1 MLMWD
6 NDTEPKK
13 NIFSLTL
20 EKIGSTY
27 SQSTIGQVSHISLL
41 SFAAFFQFARRS
53 KKNPGGLSKQIISQ
67 IYFTGV
73 EAVSLVALIGAIL
86 GIVVTLQATTLMP
99 KVGFGG
105 NLGEIMVASIIREL
119 GPLFTAFLIAG
130 RSGSGLAT
138 YLGNMKIN
146 HEIDALK
153 SLGIDPIKYLVM
165 PSMVGFVVALV
176 VLTIVFN
183 TVAIVFG
190 YIGVSLI
197 NILIG
202 GSIQITFDQFI
213 SSIIQATTI
222 LDLFMMILK
231 PSIFGIF
238 IASIASHTALS
249 LPYDSRSV
257 PKSVA
262 STVVSAF
269 VGVFIL
275 NLMLSGITIYQYYI
289 MAEGFF

>member
-1 MLMWD
+1 MKHPEKPLQK
-6 NDTEPKK
+6 PILAKA
-13 NIFSLTL
+13 L
-20 EKIGSTY
+20 EKIGVLY
-27 SQSTIGQVSHISLL
+27 SQSTVGQVSHIALL
-41 SFAAFFQFARRS
+41 AFIAFIQFIRGS
-53 KKNPGGLSKQIISQ
+53 KKSPGGLSKQIVSQ
-67 IYFTGV
+67 IYFTGF
-73 EAVSLVALIGAIL
+73 EAISLVALIGGIL

-105 NLGEIMVASIIREL
+105 NLGEIMVASIVREL

-130 RSGSGLAT
+130 RSGSGFAT

-153 SLGIDPIKYLVM
+153 SLGIDPIKFLVM
-165 PSMVGFVVALV
+165 PAMVGFVAALT
-176 VLTIVFN
+176 VLTLVFN

-190 YIGVSLI
+190 YLGVFLI
-197 NILIG
+197 NLLIG
-202 GSIQITFDQFI
+202 GSIQITFLQFTT
-213 SSIIQATTI
+213 SIIEATTI

-231 PSIFGIF
+231 PSIFGVF
-238 IASIASHTALS
+238 IASIASYTALN
-249 LPYDSRSV
+249 LPYDSRAV

-262 STVVSAF
+262 STVVSSF

-275 NLMLSGITIYQYYI
+275 NLLLSGISIYQYYV

>member
-1 MLMWD
+1 MKRNETSL
-6 NDTEPKK
+6 KK
-13 NIFSLTL
+13 PALAAIL
-20 EKIGSTY
+20 EKIGSVY
-27 SQSTIGQVSHISLL
+27 GQSTVGQVSHISFL
-41 SFAAFFQFARRS
+41 SIVAFLQFARGS
-53 KKNPGGLSKQIISQ
+53 KKSPGGLSKQIVSQ
-67 IYFTGV
+67 IYFTGF
-73 EAVSLVALIGAIL
+73 EAMSLVALIGGIL

-153 SLGIDPIKYLVM
+153 SLGIDPIRFLVM
-165 PSMVGFVVALV
+165 PSMVGFVTALV
-176 VLTIVFN
+176 VLTLVFN

-190 YIGVSLI
+190 YIGVFMI

-202 GSIQITFDQFI
+202 GSIQITFLQFI
-213 SSIIQATTI
+213 NSIIQATTI

-231 PSIFGIF
+231 PAIFGVF
-238 IASIASHTALS
+238 ISSIASHTALN
-249 LPYDSRSV
+249 LPYDSRAV